1 MFLFFSCVILVSHRV
16 KRSANFVLNARTC
29 TLFFVPS
36 SLSLNF
42 VDLCQKLCY
51 LQFTIYALDF
61 NLVLSKDVLT
71 VKRRKRSWIMKKSF
85 QVRNAL
91 DFQVRRVVSKILER
105 ARESTMG
112 QAFPYS
118 PHHPLLRR
126 LILFSLQFYARRR
139 TRAELSSITSR
150 CSRKE
155 PVLHLRALTWT
166 GLKWA
171 AEIEPGS
178 PGSESENKSLF
189 GNTCYAG

>member
-1 MFLFFSCVILVSHRV
+1 MFLFFSCFILVSHRV

-42 VDLCQKLCY
+42 VDLCQKLCH
-51 LQFTIYALDF
+51 LEFTIYALYF
-61 NLVLSKDVLT
+61 NMVLAKDVS
-71 VKRRKRSWIMKKSF
+71 VFNSEKKITKLNYETIF
-85 QVRNAL
+85 
-91 DFQVRRVVSKILER
+91 RVVSKIL
-105 ARESTMG
+105 RE
-112 QAFPYS
+112 
-118 PHHPLLRR
+118 HHPLLRR

-166 GLKWA
+166 GLK
-171 AEIEPGS
+171 
-178 PGSESENKSLF
+178 
-189 GNTCYAG
+189 